1 VNEFAKIDPE
11 TFNNDPLKVIF
22 ACPVIPLVVPSLVN
36 NLFTPEFTNNRSV
49 GTKIVLSPN
58 TSSAQTE
65 YAIGIEA
72 GAMWH
77 SIPVSTSRAFK
88 WYAGTASIATLLGNG
103 TLTINGSTSQINVD
117 DIRLDNNILS
127 IATSNTDLILAPNG
141 NGALLTDTS
150 GNPRGIYSNDF
161 QRERT
166 SVSGVAAG
174 SYSVICGGSDNR
186 AANSYST
193 VCGGDMNTASAI
205 RSLVCGGTN
214 NSATGTSST
223 VGGGANN
230 QAIGTYAMVPGGF
243 RGKATRQGE
252 FSHAAGLFNAAG
264 DAQHTVLIARR
275 LTTDN
280 TANVVLTFNGLAP
293 SGTTNIFNIPAQTS
307 WTFGI
312 KLSAYNLANNEAAW
326 WIFRGGIRRNNTN
339 GTALIGSLIA
349 ESGVESSLS
358 DSAATVVAD
367 DTNEALEIRVTG
379 ITAKNI
385 RWVAVAD
392 ISQVSYGTP

>member
-1 VNEFAKIDPE
+1 
-11 TFNNDPLKVIF
+11 
-22 ACPVIPLVVPSLVN
+22 
-36 NLFTPEFTNNRSV
+36 
-49 GTKIVLSPN
+49 
-58 TSSAQTE
+58 
-65 YAIGIEA
+65 
-72 GAMWH
+72 
-77 SIPVSTSRAFK
+77 
-88 WYAGTASIATLLGNG
+88 
-103 TLTINGSTSQINVD
+103 
-117 DIRLDNNILS
+117 
-127 IATSNTDLILAPNG
+127 
-141 NGALLTDTS
+141 
-150 GNPRGIYSNDF
+150 
-161 QRERT
+161 
-166 SVSGVAAG
+166 
-174 SYSVICGGSDNR
+174 
-186 AANSYST
+186 
-193 VCGGDMNTASAI
+193 
-205 RSLVCGGTN
+205 LVCGGTN
-214 NSATGTSST
+214 NSATGASST

-252 FSHAAGLFNAAG
+252 LSHAAGLFNAAG

-275 LTTDN
+275 LTTNN
-280 TANVVLTFNGLAP
+280 TANVALTFNGLAP